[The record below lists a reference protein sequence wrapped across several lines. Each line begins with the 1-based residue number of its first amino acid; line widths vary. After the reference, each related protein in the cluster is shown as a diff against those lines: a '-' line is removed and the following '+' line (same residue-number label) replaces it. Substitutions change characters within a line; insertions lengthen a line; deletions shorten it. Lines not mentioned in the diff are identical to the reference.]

1 MNTDTDIRL
10 MINFLDPDFF
20 FEIEQKRLEA
30 VESVADQ
37 GGRKGHQSRQRALN
51 MNNDIKD
58 DDNLLDKIL
67 EDTFFCFKKRYDFN
81 NLNNFKKMYRN
92 MLKEFFTEDI
102 KLHTMMN
109 LLYDFLTIKNT
120 NRDEEQNVAQTI
132 LYSEQELNDNCR
144 SQLYQVNIIKFF
156 KFLLKKEL
164 DMSFNDETQFFNN
177 IDKG

>member
-37 GGRKGHQSRQRALN
+37 RGRKGHQSRQRALN

-67 EDTFFCFKKRYDFN
+67 EDTFFLF
-81 NLNNFKKMYRN
+81 
-92 MLKEFFTEDI
+92 
-102 KLHTMMN
+102 
-109 LLYDFLTIKNT
+109 
-120 NRDEEQNVAQTI
+120 
-132 LYSEQELNDNCR
+132 
-144 SQLYQVNIIKFF
+144 
-156 KFLLKKEL
+156 
-164 DMSFNDETQFFNN
+164 
-177 IDKG
+177 